1 MCRGAGSPV
10 RAEIVANRQLTGV
23 DELVI
28 FLSAKGLPHGE
39 INTQLAEVYGSAA
52 LPWTQNR
59 LAGGPRRITSLP
71 LDHSCA
77 RRCTTSSAIFRGG
90 EGLCDNG
97 PRDVSFPVAGQ
108 AAAARDGEPM

>member
-52 LPWTQNR
+52 L
-59 LAGGPRRITSLP
+59 SLDAEP
-71 LDHSCA
+71 A
-77 RRCTTSSAIFRGG
+77 RGR
-90 EGLCDNG
+90 
-97 PRDVSFPVAGQ
+97 
-108 AAAARDGEPM
+108 AAPDYFAAS